1 MKCGPSRRGTRE
13 IRFRCRASTRSR
25 LSVPRTRSLTSW
37 PFRSRTETTALS
49 RGGFVLRLSTM
60 MLVVVLASSAAL
72 AQQPTGDGS
81 PIALHLGPAFTR
93 VADADFE
100 VVGSLSGQDLFAQTD
115 VRDSTV
121 DFGVFVSQRLWGT
134 NGDPARLYA
143 TLGSGI
149 SRPGRLLFLGGSI
162 AAARAFLTVG
172 LATA

>member
-1 MKCGPSRRGTRE
+1 
-13 IRFRCRASTRSR
+13 
-25 LSVPRTRSLTSW
+25 
-37 PFRSRTETTALS
+37 
-49 RGGFVLRLSTM
+49 M

-172 LATA
+172 LATALVDAGVQPVPDAVFPSTQTRTLFGGLSRTRQWGVFLAASFAVLQ